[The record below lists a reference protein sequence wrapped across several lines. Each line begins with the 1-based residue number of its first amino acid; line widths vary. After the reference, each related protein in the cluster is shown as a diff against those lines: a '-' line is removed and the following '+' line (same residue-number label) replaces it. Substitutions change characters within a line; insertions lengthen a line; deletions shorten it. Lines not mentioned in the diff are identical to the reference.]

1 MRSNAIDWVSEE
13 SIKKYN
19 ADLTVAQGGQGD
31 VDLVLDA
38 ASFSKINGDKFRW
51 RDRLINVLVQT
62 QKGLHKILAFR
73 GYDSR
78 LNDGVNNQ
86 EAALDKYK

>member
-1 MRSNAIDWVSEE
+1 MRSNAIDWISEG
-13 SIKKYN
+13 SSKKDN

-38 ASFSKINGDKFRW
+38 ASFSKINGDKFR
-51 RDRLINVLVQT
+51 RRHRLINVLVQT
-62 QKGLHKILAFR
+62 QKGLHKILAFC
-73 GYDSR
+73 GHDSR
-78 LNDGVNNQ
+78 LNDGINNQ